1 MLLPQASNDK
11 SFLTLTYV
19 QVGGK
24 NIPYNVLRTC
34 DTVDTADRH
43 GCPGS
48 TSWQSGR
55 CSDVRVSDTHRG
67 ELLYSLNLISF
78 IHANPEA
85 FRLGSE

>member
-1 MLLPQASNDK
+1 MLLPQALNDE

-48 TSWQSGR
+48 TS
-55 CSDVRVSDTHRG
+55 
-67 ELLYSLNLISF
+67 
-78 IHANPEA
+78 
-85 FRLGSE
+85 